1 MLLQFQNLVFSFLNV
16 IQNLFLTAYSS
27 LIYSLLVKSAKCH
40 KMLLPVRTC
49 NACILNR
56 IPAMNHHVISYINS
70 NMARSRRI
78 ISSLEKDQIA
88 RLCIRWRYIGTI
100 RTKSVRCCSSHV
112 PSISTIIDY
121 PAYKTRAV
129 KTGRW
134 RCTVP
139 DIRITK
145 IFSASGSA
153 SGKAVKALPAKTGG

>member
-1 MLLQFQNLVFSFLNV
+1 
-16 IQNLFLTAYSS
+16 
-27 LIYSLLVKSAKCH
+27 
-40 KMLLPVRTC
+40 
-49 NACILNR
+49 
-56 IPAMNHHVISYINS
+56 MNHHVISYINS

-121 PAYKTRAV
+121 PAYKTRAI

-134 RCTVP
+134 RCTTP
-139 DIRITK
+139 YIRITQ
-145 IFSASGSA
+145 IFFRFPDHL
-153 SGKAVKALPAKTGG
+153 GKLRIRKCFCRNIISKTCPACRNCIKVKQIITISIVFIVSVILLLFLICHTVS